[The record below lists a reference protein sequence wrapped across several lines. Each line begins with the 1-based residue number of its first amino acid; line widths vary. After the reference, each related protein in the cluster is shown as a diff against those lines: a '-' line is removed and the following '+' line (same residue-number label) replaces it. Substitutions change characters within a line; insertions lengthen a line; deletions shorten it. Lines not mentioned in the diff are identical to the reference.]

1 MIIAIIFLLF
11 VSFFF
16 SGSETALT
24 ATNKMRLETRAR
36 SNDRKAEKLLNLVSK
51 PSQFITTILIGNNI
65 ANILLP
71 TLVTT
76 LAIQYGFNVA
86 LASAILTVTIIV
98 FSEVIPKS
106 VAAAFPDRIAFVVYP
121 IIQFFVVIF
130 KPITAVLNWL
140 TSFIT
145 KALSKGQPK
154 DVSISKEELR
164 VMVDIADAEGTFNP
178 SESHRIKGA
187 LDFHNLNVKDVL
199 KTPRVEIIALP
210 STASY
215 EEVRDI
221 VLQHPFSRYPV
232 YKDDIDNIVAV
243 FHSKYLI
250 QWSIE
255 PEKALEEFSDKDPL
269 VVYEFHSIEEVFR
282 EMTTEKKHL
291 AIVLDEYGGTEGIV
305 THEDI
310 IEAMIGLEIEDE
322 SDLESEILV
331 ENLTETEIICSGKI
345 PLYQLNS
352 IFDTDIPEEEDVLAG
367 FLIKE
372 FKGFPKEGEVLETN
386 NLTFKI
392 LKVEGRTIRKVQIVK

>member
-1 MIIAIIFLLF
+1 M
-11 VSFFF
+11 
-16 SGSETALT
+16 
-24 ATNKMRLETRAR
+24 
-36 SNDRKAEKLLNLVSK
+36 
-51 PSQFITTILIGNNI
+51 
-65 ANILLP
+65 
-71 TLVTT
+71 
-76 LAIQYGFNVA
+76 
-86 LASAILTVTIIV
+86 
-98 FSEVIPKS
+98 
-106 VAAAFPDRIAFVVYP
+106 
-121 IIQFFVVIF
+121 
-130 KPITAVLNWL
+130 
-140 TSFIT
+140 
-145 KALSKGQPK
+145 
-154 DVSISKEELR
+154 
-164 VMVDIADAEGTFNP
+164 
-178 SESHRIKGA
+178 
-187 LDFHNLNVKDVL
+187 KDVL